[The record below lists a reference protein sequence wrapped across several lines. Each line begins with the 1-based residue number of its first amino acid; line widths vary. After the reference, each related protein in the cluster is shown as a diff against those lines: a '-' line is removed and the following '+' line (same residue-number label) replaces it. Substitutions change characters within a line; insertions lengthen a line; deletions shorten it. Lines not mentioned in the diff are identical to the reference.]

1 MTTVPKRRIGTS
13 GPEVSVLALGSWHT
27 YDRMDFHDGAALL
40 RRAVNAG
47 IDLFDVGV
55 YGGVPLDESGKI
67 HHSFTDVIFGRLV
80 EHAGIAREDYRL
92 SEKLWLEPWPQITM
106 SAQLQRALE
115 RVGTDR
121 ADLAVLGDIRTETIN
136 YRALVL
142 DLAEAVRSGLLGAW
156 GVNNWSVADLRA
168 THEAAQAEGVPGPQL
183 AQLKYSPC
191 RRAMADDPEYRALLA
206 ETGISLQA
214 SDVFE
219 GGMLAGRVGS
229 DRMVGRDPG
238 GVRERIAAVAPRLR
252 EIAAGWDATPAQVA
266 VAFGLT
272 HPATATVLF
281 GASRMEQLED
291 NLGALDLLERVG
303 AEPLRAAVDEL
314 WVDQHV
320 GA

>member
-1 MTTVPKRRIGTS
+1 
-13 GPEVSVLALGSWHT
+13 
-27 YDRMDFHDGAALL
+27 
-40 RRAVNAG
+40 
-47 IDLFDVGV
+47 
-55 YGGVPLDESGKI
+55 
-67 HHSFTDVIFGRLV
+67 
-80 EHAGIAREDYRL
+80 
-92 SEKLWLEPWPQITM
+92 
-106 SAQLQRALE
+106 
-115 RVGTDR
+115 
-121 ADLAVLGDIRTETIN
+121 
-136 YRALVL
+136 
-142 DLAEAVRSGLLGAW
+142 
-156 GVNNWSVADLRA
+156 
-168 THEAAQAEGVPGPQL
+168 
-183 AQLKYSPC
+183 
-191 RRAMADDPEYRALLA
+191 MADDPEYRALLA

-238 GVRERIAAVAPRLR
+238 GVRERIAAVAPRLA

-291 NLGALDLLERVG
+291 NLGALDLLDRVG
-303 AEPLRAAVDEL
+303 AEALRAAVDEL